1 MFLILIY
8 FFFYPFALYITTCS
22 CNCNAQTPPTM
33 KVAVAGDQS
42 YLSTIL
48 RFFVE
53 QLANKTPDWLS
64 YIRFLVI
71 PIGKSTKISVN
82 RPPHTHFLPP
92 CSMCFTGIVR
102 NILLCVPAQVLIP
115 WQSTWPP
122 LTAGSTASLWT
133 LRGGSCS
140 AGRSGLPRVG
150 TRVSGACVAQVQS
163 SWKRNGEVKSRVIS
177 WWDERK
183 WLHSPA
189 NNGYSLVLMEFI
201 ILFLRESDATL
212 FLYCILFC

>member
-1 MFLILIY
+1 MTHSFSSR
-8 FFFYPFALYITTCS
+8 S

-71 PIGKSTKISVN
+71 PIGKSPRISTNHADVLHIFN
-82 RPPHTHFLPP
+82 I
-92 CSMCFTGIVR
+92 CFTLEV
-102 NILLCVPAQVLIP
+102 LLCSHAQVLTP
-115 WQSTWPP
+115 WQSMWPP

-133 LRGGSCS
+133 LHGGSCS
-140 AGRSGLPRVG
+140 AGRNGPPQVG
-150 TRVSGACVAQVQS
+150 CIALVSGYKA
-163 SWKRNGEVKSRVIS
+163 
-177 WWDERK
+177 
-183 WLHSPA
+183 
-189 NNGYSLVLMEFI
+189 SLFV
-201 ILFLRESDATL
+201 
-212 FLYCILFC
+212 

>member
-1 MFLILIY
+1 MIHSFS
-8 FFFYPFALYITTCS
+8 LYVNPRS

-71 PIGKSTKISVN
+71 PIGKWSKISPNQHMQHACRTFFIQKV
-82 RPPHTHFLPP
+82 FL
-92 CSMCFTGIVR
+92 CT
-102 NILLCVPAQVLIP
+102 PAQALIP
-115 WQSTWPP
+115 WQSMWPR

-133 LRGGSCS
+133 LHGGSCS
-140 AGRSGLPRVG
+140 AGRNGPPQVG
-150 TRVSGACVAQVQS
+150 CIALVSGYKACV
-163 SWKRNGEVKSRVIS
+163 RV
-177 WWDERK
+177 
-183 WLHSPA
+183 
-189 NNGYSLVLMEFI
+189 
-201 ILFLRESDATL
+201 
-212 FLYCILFC
+212 

>member
-1 MFLILIY
+1 
-8 FFFYPFALYITTCS
+8 
-22 CNCNAQTPPTM
+22 M

-64 YIRFLVI
+64 YIRFLLI
-71 PIGKSTKISVN
+71 PIGKSTMISVN
-82 RPPHTHFLPP
+82 RRPPPP
-92 CSMCFTGIVR
+92 LFCPYAACALHRIVR

-163 SWKRNGEVKSRVIS
+163 S
-177 WWDERK
+177 
-183 WLHSPA
+183 
-189 NNGYSLVLMEFI
+189 
-201 ILFLRESDATL
+201 
-212 FLYCILFC
+212 